1 MNEPPDVEQLGY
13 AEALAELERILA
25 ELERD
30 AVDVDL
36 LARKVQR
43 ASALIRLC
51 RRRIADARVE
61 VESVVADLDRA
72 AAPPAD

>member
-1 MNEPPDVEQLGY
+1 MSEPTDLEQLGY
-13 AEALAELERILA
+13 AEALAELDAILT

-30 AVDVDL
+30 AVDVDV

-61 VESVVADLDRA
+61 VELVVAELDRT
-72 AAPPAD
+72 AAPADD